1 MIVGKISFKDVVEL
15 AKAGYKPADVKEL
28 ISLSE
33 MADQSKQEEPQGATP
48 AIDEPKSASPEPKVV
63 TENAV
68 PAKPEETVDY
78 KKLYEQSQEDL
89 KKAQAANIKKDS
101 SAADQGKDPVKDLT
115 DLVASY
121 L

>member
-33 MADQSKQEEPQGATP
+33 MADQSKQEEPQGAMP
-48 AIDEPKSASPEPKVV
+48 AIDEPKSASPEPDRAP
-63 TENAV
+63 ENKE
-68 PAKPEETVDY
+68 PEKPEEAVDY

-89 KKAQAANIKKDS
+89 KKAQAANIKKD
-101 SAADQGKDPVKDLT
+101 AAPAQAPDPMNNLKDLVSSF
-115 DLVASY
+115 L
-121 L
+121 

>member
-1 MIVGKISFKDVVEL
+1 MGNKLTIVDVVAL

-28 ISLSE
+28 ITLSE
-33 MADQSKQEEPQGATP
+33 TAEQSKQEEPQGAAP
-48 AIDEPKSASPEPKVV
+48 AIDEPKSASPEPKGAP
-63 TENAV
+63 ENAE

>member
-1 MIVGKISFKDVVEL
+1 M
-15 AKAGYKPADVKEL
+15 
-28 ISLSE
+28 
-33 MADQSKQEEPQGATP
+33 
-48 AIDEPKSASPEPKVV
+48 
-63 TENAV
+63 
-68 PAKPEETVDY
+68 PAKPEEAVDY

>member
-1 MIVGKISFKDVVEL
+1 MGRISFNDIVSL

-33 MADQSKQEEPQGATP
+33 MAEQSKQEEPQGAAP
-48 AIDEPKSASPEPKVV
+48 ATDEPKSVSPEPIEAPEN
-63 TENAV
+63 TE
-68 PAKPEETVDY
+68 PAKPEEAVDY
-78 KKLYEQSQEDL
+78 KKLYEHSQEDL
-89 KKAQAANIKKDS
+89 KKAQAANIKKDNS
-101 SAADQGKDPVKDLT
+101 PAQSTDPKKDLL

>member
-1 MIVGKISFKDVVEL
+1 MGKISFNDIVAL

-33 MADQSKQEEPQGATP
+33 TAEQSKQEEPQGAAP
-48 AIDEPKSASPEPKVV
+48 AIDEPKSVSPEPDRAPEN
-63 TENAV
+63 TE

-89 KKAQAANIKKDS
+89 KKAQAANIKKDN
-101 SAADQGKDPVKDLT
+101 APAQAPDPMKNLT
-115 DLVASY
+115 DLVSSY

>member
-1 MIVGKISFKDVVEL
+1 MGSRISFKDVVEL

-33 MADQSKQEEPQGATP
+33 MADQSKQEEPQGAAP
-48 AIDEPKSASPEPKVV
+48 AEIEPKSVSPEPDRAP
-63 TENAV
+63 ENKE
-68 PAKPEETVDY
+68 PEKPEEAVDY

-89 KKAQAANIKKDS
+89 KKAQAANIKKD
-101 SAADQGKDPVKDLT
+101 AAPAQAPDPMANLT
-115 DLVASY
+115 DLVSSF

>member
-1 MIVGKISFKDVVEL
+1 MGKISFNDIVSL

-28 ISLSE
+28 IALSE
-33 MADQSKQEEPQGATP
+33 TAEQSKQEEPQGAAP
-48 AIDEPKSASPEPKVV
+48 AIDEPKSVSPEPDRAP
-63 TENAV
+63 ENIE

-89 KKAQAANIKKDS
+89 KKAQAANIKKDN
-101 SAADQGKDPVKDLT
+101 APAQAPDPMKNLT
-115 DLVASY
+115 DLVSSY

>member
-1 MIVGKISFKDVVEL
+1 MGKISFKDVVEL

-33 MADQSKQEEPQGATP
+33 MADQSKQEEPQGAAP
-48 AIDEPKSASPEPKVV
+48 AEIEPKSVSPEPDRAP
-63 TENAV
+63 ENKE
-68 PAKPEETVDY
+68 PEKPEEAVDY

-101 SAADQGKDPVKDLT
+101 SPADQGKDPYKNLT

-121 L
+121 F

>member
-1 MIVGKISFKDVVEL
+1 MGKLSIGDIVDL
-15 AKAGYKPADVKEL
+15 ARAGYKPSDVKDL
-28 ISLSE
+28 ITLSE
-33 MADQSKQEEPQGATP
+33 KAEQSKQEEPQGAAP
-48 AIDEPKSASPEPKVV
+48 AIDEPKSASPEPKAAP
-63 TENAV
+63 ENAEPV
-68 PAKPEETVDY
+68 KPEEAVDY

-101 SAADQGKDPVKDLT
+101 SPADQGKDPNKDLL

>member
-1 MIVGKISFKDVVEL
+1 MGRISFNDIVAL
-15 AKAGYKPADVKEL
+15 AKAGYKPGDVKEL
-28 ISLSE
+28 ITLSE
-33 MADQSKQEEPQGATP
+33 MAEQSRQEEPQGAAP
-48 AIDEPKSASPEPKVV
+48 AIDEPKSASPEPKGAPEN
-63 TENAV
+63 TE
-68 PAKPEETVDY
+68 PAKPEGAVDY

-101 SAADQGKDPVKDLT
+101 SAADQSKDPVKDLT